1 MKDFTIQ
8 IEDKT
13 FDRMMQM
20 GRIKK
25 CGVLELFNKFVAT
38 FECDDAQFEM
48 NLASAKRHQAEK
60 EHREYCNRFPKWK
73 SWVIERKGDKFVEL
87 GFGMRPVVQ
96 YDIDR
101 QYSKFTA
108 EHLGKYYYELSYC
121 THGGFASIINKR
133 EQKFYPTLKT
143 LKRGV
148 NSVLKQYGFGP
159 HYN

>member
-1 MKDFTIQ
+1 MRDFTIQ

-20 GRIKK
+20 AQIKK
-25 CGVLELFNKFVAT
+25 CGVLQLFQNFVST
-38 FECDDAQFEM
+38 FECDDHQFQM
-48 NLASAKRHQAEK
+48 NLDSAKKHQAEK
-60 EHREYCNRFPKWK
+60 EHREWCKQFPKWK

-87 GFGMRPVVQ
+87 GYGMRPVVQ

-101 QYSKFTA
+101 RMDKFKP
-108 EHLGKYYYELSYC
+108 ENLGMYWYELSFC
-121 THGGFASIINKR
+121 TSGGFASLINKR

-148 NSVLKQYGFGP
+148 NSVLKSYGFGP
-159 HYN
+159 HYK